1 MAWIR
6 RFILY
11 HRKRH
16 PSEMGAPEIAAF
28 LSNLVVRRH
37 VSSST
42 QNQALS
48 AILFLYRH
56 VLKREV
62 GALEGLVWA
71 KRAKRLPVV
80 LTRDEVATV
89 LDRLHGVGHLIATL
103 LYGAGLRV
111 SEGLALRVQ
120 DLDFGM
126 RQIVVRDGK
135 GEVDRVT
142 MLPRVAEEP
151 LANHLASVRQLH
163 ERDLARGLG
172 RVVLPDA
179 VGVKYPNAAVS
190 WSWQFV
196 FPARRVCR
204 DRRWGPPIRFHLH
217 ESVVQKVVAQAA
229 RSAEIPKRVSPHVL
243 RHSFAT
249 HLLADGY
256 DIRTV
261 QQLLGHRDVRT
272 TMIYTH
278 VLNRGRLG
286 VRSPAD
292 RLGPPLRRD
301 LRRRSEPS
309 DEDGPAGQGA

>member
-1 MAWIR
+1 M
-6 RFILY
+6 
-11 HRKRH
+11 
-16 PSEMGAPEIAAF
+16 
-28 LSNLVVRRH
+28 
-37 VSSST
+37 
-42 QNQALS
+42 
-48 AILFLYRH
+48 
-56 VLKREV
+56 
-62 GALEGLVWA
+62 WA

-80 LTRDEVATV
+80 LTCDEVATV
-89 LDRLHGVGHLIATL
+89 LDQLHGVEHLIATL

-111 SEGLALRVQ
+111 SEGLALHVQ

-135 GEVDRVT
+135 GEMDRVT
-142 MLPRVAEEP
+142 MLPGVAEEP
-151 LANHLASVRQLH
+151 LADHLASVRQFH

-179 VGVKYPNAAVS
+179 VGVRYPNAAIS

-204 DRRWGPPIRFHLH
+204 DRRLGPPTRFHLH
-217 ESVVQKVVAQAA
+217 ESVVQKVVAQAT

-256 DIRTV
+256 DIRTM
-261 QQLLGHRDVRT
+261 QQFLGHRNVRT

-278 VLNRGRLG
+278 VLNMGGLG

-292 RLGPPLRRD
+292 RLGPALRRD

-309 DEDGPAGQGA
+309 DEDGPAGEGA